1 MLKGGVEMAK
11 LNVKAFG
18 LAVGIVW
25 GVGMFVLGIIAMA
38 FGWGDRFV
46 EILSSLY
53 IGYKATFLGSI
64 VGAVWGFIDAGI
76 GGIIVAW
83 LYNKFAK

>member
-1 MLKGGVEMAK
+1 MLK
-11 LNVKAFG
+11 LDVKAFG

-25 GVGMFVLGIIAMA
+25 GGAMFLLGISVML
-38 FGWGDRFV
+38 FNWGTAWLNL
-46 EILSSLY
+46 LSSCY

-64 VGAVWGFIDAGI
+64 IGGIWGLIDAGI

>member
-1 MLKGGVEMAK
+1 MAK

>member
-1 MLKGGVEMAK
+1 MAK

-38 FGWGDRFV
+38 FGWGDRFI

>member
-1 MLKGGVEMAK
+1 MAK

-38 FGWGDRFV
+38 FGYGDRFV

>member
-1 MLKGGVEMAK
+1 MAK

-25 GVGMFVLGIIAMA
+25 SVGMFVLGIIAMA
-38 FGWGDRFV
+38 FGWGGKFV

-64 VGAVWGFIDAGI
+64 IGAVWGFIDAGI

>member
-1 MLKGGVEMAK
+1 MAK
-11 LNVKAFG
+11 LIVKAFG

-38 FGWGDRFV
+38 FGYGDRFV

>member
-1 MLKGGVEMAK
+1 MAK
-11 LNVKAFG
+11 LNVKAFA

-25 GVGMFVLGIIAMA
+25 GAAMFLLGILAMLC
-38 FGWGDRFV
+38 GWGAKFV

-53 IGYKATFLGSI
+53 IGYNATFLGSI
-64 VGAVWGFIDAGI
+64 IGAAWGFVDAGI
-76 GGIIVAW
+76 GAAVVAW

>member
-1 MLKGGVEMAK
+1 MAK

-38 FGWGDRFV
+38 FGWGDRFI

-64 VGAVWGFIDAGI
+64 VGAIWGFIDAGI